1 MRRLVLL
8 FALAITVGAARA
20 EAITIGEIIEL
31 SKTGLSDEV
40 LLALIDIESRVF
52 PVDPDTVKALK
63 RGGVSERVI
72 AAIVRHGRS
81 EPLQSESAVPTA
93 VPPQE
98 PAPAPQPQVIVIDHH
113 DRGFEVVRE
122 VPVAVPVY
130 VPVYVRTPRHR
141 DRTPAVVAPV
151 VTPGVSIGLR
161 HGGIGL
167 SAPPPRPTSDP
178 PYWQSVVPLP
188 RRSDPPG
195 WKKSPYL
202 KP

>member
-8 FALAITVGAARA
+8 LALAMTVGAARA

-31 SKTGLSDEV
+31 SSSGLSDEV
-40 LLALIDIESRVF
+40 LLALVEIESKVF

-63 RGGVSERVI
+63 AGGVSERVI

-81 EPLQSESAVPTA
+81 KPFEAV
-93 VPPQE
+93 VPAPVAPPE
-98 PAPAPQPQVIVIDHH
+98 PAPAPHPQVVVIEHR
-113 DRGFEVVRE
+113 DREVPVVRE

-141 DRTPAVVAPV
+141 VATRAVQAPV
-151 VTPGVSIGLR
+151 STPGVSIGLS
-161 HGGIGL
+161 HGRIGL
-167 SAPPPRPTSDP
+167 SAPPPLPTSDP
-178 PYWQSVVPLP
+178 PYWKAVVPLP